1 MFYLK
6 FLRRNE
12 EEMTYF
18 CYFFL
23 LLNELQCCYE
33 GQSNPNEKG
42 KGESGRNCNDIKE
55 KESPTGE

>member
-1 MFYLK
+1 MK
-6 FLRRNE
+6 KKWQISVI
-12 EEMTYF
+12 
-18 CYFFL
+18 FFL